1 VKRLG
6 LIVVV
11 LVLAGCG
18 WKIGPINYPPEP
30 IGSARPSQVTVK
42 RVTSIMGLVAPMV
55 FTINGVE
62 TYGLWTDESYTFRL
76 EPGDYIFGYY
86 LAFNECRQYIR
97 IEPVPSQLIY
107 LGPPCQIRPAK
118 RIPPEATPR

>member
-1 VKRLG
+1 MKRLS

-11 LVLAGCG
+11 LVLTGCG

-30 IGSARPSQVTVK
+30 VGSARPSQVTVK
-42 RVTSIMGLVAPMV
+42 RASSVMGFVVPMI

-62 TYGLWTDESYTFRL
+62 TYGLWTNGSYTFML

-86 LAFNECRQYIR
+86 LGFDECRKYIR

-107 LGPPCQIRPAK
+107 LGPPCQIRSAK
-118 RIPPEATPR
+118 SIPPGATP